1 MIKRIGV
8 RGEVMEE
15 VDLIATLEQ
24 ENRQLH
30 ARNERLEKE
39 LQIANNNGVDE
50 LRKKLDMGDEDKFS
64 VFRTSVNALAKCFE
78 KGNKGVLIADIG
90 DKVSIMGINAEI
102 AEVAMMALATAT
114 KLNDVLDDMQ
124 DEDRV
129 LN

>member
-1 MIKRIGV
+1 
-8 RGEVMEE
+8 MEE

>member
-1 MIKRIGV
+1 
-8 RGEVMEE
+8 MEE

-102 AEVAMMALATAT
+102 DEVAMMAAGTAE
-114 KLNDVLDDMQ
+114 KLTDVLNDMQ

>member
-1 MIKRIGV
+1 MV
-8 RGEVMEE
+8 QEE
-15 VDLIATLEQ
+15 SDDLIATLEQ

-30 ARNERLEKE
+30 ERNKRLMAELEGFADNAEKDA
-39 LQIANNNGVDE
+39 LAD
-50 LRKKLDMGDEDKFS
+50 LRRKLDMGDNDKFE
-64 VFRTSVNALAKCFE
+64 VFRTSVKALAKCFE

-102 AEVAMMALATAT
+102 DEVAMMAAGTAE
-114 KLNDVLDDMQ
+114 KLTDVLNDMQ